1 MIRVVLLCVLVGFVI
16 PAFSM
21 PERAVAADGKI
32 LDATIDRYMEEAAK
46 WEPRIKQAAKT
57 MFWILAT
64 ISMVFTFAFMF
75 AKGNTSLGDFFGEF
89 LRFIVTTG
97 FFYWLL
103 DNGSAIA
110 KAIIKSFGQLG
121 LEASSTYQSDLS
133 PSNLISF
140 ALDLIVRSCG
150 SFGEQDIATSVIALL
165 LSIAIAVLFGIIAS
179 MMVLLLC
186 SAWVLVYAG
195 VIYLGF
201 GGGRWTSDIAIN
213 YFKTVLGLA
222 VQTFTFC
229 LLVGIGQAQ
238 IERLITDSQVVK
250 SVTVKGYVYDS
261 TITTTSMTITEGCI
275 ILIFTVV
282 LFMLVKTVPQMVAG
296 VINGASTGGISLGGS
311 GSAMAAA
318 GAVATGGAMVA
329 MQAAGAGMA
338 LASAYQQTKENKA
351 AGEGMFKGS
360 GGSGGGGLAGAMST
374 GLRSAGDFMA
384 NLASGAWDTTK
395 DKAQD
400 MKESVQTK
408 SVGGK
413 VSANIDAERAEN
425 KAARAADKGSEDKG
439 ESGGADGSAPSG
451 GEGIGGGGAGGGG
464 ESGSGE
470 GSGSGSGGSVTPP
483 PLPTPDSQASAAS
496 SENSN
501 APNGTEANGIDWS
514 GSISGGGSDAATD
527 EWNAA
532 IQNHDPSK
540 VGLPDS

>member
-1 MIRVVLLCVLVGFVI
+1 MARAILLCVLLGLVV
-16 PAFSM
+16 P
-21 PERAVAADGKI
+21 AVAVPARAAAAEKI
-32 LDATIDRYMEEAAK
+32 LDATIDRYMEEAAR

-75 AKGNTSLGDFFGEF
+75 AKGNTGLGDFFGEF

-110 KAIIKSFGQLG
+110 KAIITSFAQLG

-150 SFGEQDIATSVIALL
+150 TFGEQDIATSVIALL
-165 LSIAIAVLFGIIAS
+165 LSIAIAVLFGIIAA

-229 LLVGIGQAQ
+229 LLVGIGQGQ
-238 IERLITDSQVVK
+238 IERLITDSQTAK
-250 SVTVKGYVYDS
+250 SVVVKGYVYDS

-282 LFMLVKTVPQMVAG
+282 LFMLVKTLPQMVAG
-296 VINGASTGGISLGGS
+296 VVSGASTGGIQLGGS
-311 GSAMAAA
+311 GAAMAGAA
-318 GAVATGGAMVA
+318 AVASGGAMIA

-338 LASAYQQTKENKA
+338 LASAYQQTKENKENNA
-351 AGEGMFKGS
+351 GMFTGG
-360 GGSGGGGLAGAMST
+360 GGSGGGGLSGAMST
-374 GLRSAGDFMA
+374 GLRAAGDFMA
-384 NLASGAWDTTK
+384 NLASGAAETSKDNIQRETT
-395 DKAQD
+395 
-400 MKESVQTK
+400 
-408 SVGGK
+408 GGK
-413 VSANIDAERAEN
+413 MSANIDADRATNMADWAAAKEEGGEEN
-425 KAARAADKGSEDKG
+425 GGDAGSGAVSAEGGADKGDCGTSSTANDI
-439 ESGGADGSAPSG
+439 SSPGGATTAPSSADAVGTDTG
-451 GEGIGGGGAGGGG
+451 G
-464 ESGSGE
+464 
-470 GSGSGSGGSVTPP
+470 
-483 PLPTPDSQASAAS
+483 DF
-496 SENSN
+496 
-501 APNGTEANGIDWS
+501 DWG
-514 GSISGGGSDAATD
+514 GSISGGGTDVAAD
-527 EWNAA
+527 EWQKALDSY
-532 IQNHDPSK
+532 DPSK
-540 VGLPDS
+540 IGLPDDK

>member
-1 MIRVVLLCVLVGFVI
+1 MIRAILLCVLLCLVV
-16 PAFSM
+16 PAVVA
-21 PERAVAADGKI
+21 PARAAAADKI
-32 LDATIDRYMEEAAK
+32 LDATIDRYMEEAAR

-110 KAIIKSFGQLG
+110 KAIITSFAKLG

-140 ALDLIVRSCG
+140 AFDLIIRACDT
-150 SFGEQDIATSVIALL
+150 FGEQDIATSIIALL
-165 LSIAIAVLFGIIAS
+165 LSIAIAVLFSIIAS

-229 LLVGIGQAQ
+229 LLVGIGQGQ
-238 IERLITDSQVVK
+238 IERLVTDSQIAK
-250 SVTVKGYVYDS
+250 AVTVKGYVYDS

-275 ILIFTVV
+275 ILIFTIV

-296 VINGASTGGISLGGS
+296 VASGASTGGMHLGSS
-311 GSAMAAA
+311 GAAMAGAA
-318 GAVATGGAMVA
+318 AVATGGAMVA

-338 LASAYQQTKENKA
+338 LSSAYQQTKENMA
-351 AGEGMFKGS
+351 NNAGLFKG
-360 GGSGGGGLAGAMST
+360 GGGGGMGGGLAGAMST
-374 GLRSAGDFMA
+374 GLRTAGDFMA

-395 DKAQD
+395 DKAQE
-400 MKESVQTK
+400 MKESVQGG

-413 VSANIDAERAEN
+413 VSANIDAERTSN
-425 KAARAADKGSEDKG
+425 KIEWAADAAKKDSGNDG
-439 ESGGADGSAPSG
+439 GNDTSGGAAASQGDGGGPGSVGDVTSTPGGTGDSGNDDAGGFDWGGTVSG
-451 GEGIGGGGAGGGG
+451 GMNKAGA
-464 ESGSGE
+464 
-470 GSGSGSGGSVTPP
+470 
-483 PLPTPDSQASAAS
+483 
-496 SENSN
+496 
-501 APNGTEANGIDWS
+501 
-514 GSISGGGSDAATD
+514 DA
-527 EWNAA
+527 WQAA
-532 IQNHDPSK
+532 IDNHDPSK
-540 VGLPDS
+540 VGLPDDK

>member
-1 MIRVVLLCVLVGFVI
+1 MARAILLCVLLGFIV
-16 PAFSM
+16 P
-21 PERAVAADGKI
+21 AVAVPARAAAAEKI
-32 LDATIDRYMEEAAK
+32 LDATIDRYMEEAAR

-75 AKGNTSLGDFFGEF
+75 AKGNTGLGDFFGEF

-97 FFYWLL
+97 FFFWLL

-110 KAIIKSFGQLG
+110 KAFITSFAQLG

-133 PSNLISF
+133 PSNLMSF

-150 SFGEQDIATSVIALL
+150 TFGEQDIATSVIALL
-165 LSIAIAVLFGIIAS
+165 LSIAIAVLFGIIAA

-229 LLVGIGQAQ
+229 LLVGIGQGQ
-238 IERLITDSQVVK
+238 IERLITDSQSAK
-250 SVTVKGYVYDS
+250 SVVVKGYVYDS

-296 VINGASTGGISLGGS
+296 VVSGASTGGIQLGGS
-311 GSAMAAA
+311 SAAMAGAA
-318 GAVATGGAMVA
+318 AVASGGAMIA

-338 LASAYQQTKENKA
+338 LASAYQQTKENKENNA
-351 AGEGMFKGS
+351 GMFT
-360 GGSGGGGLAGAMST
+360 GGGGSSGGLSGAMST
-374 GLRSAGDFMA
+374 GLRAAGDFMA
-384 NLASGAWDTTK
+384 NLASGAAETSKDTIQRET
-395 DKAQD
+395 
-400 MKESVQTK
+400 T
-408 SVGGK
+408 GGK
-413 VSANIDAERAEN
+413 MSANIDADRATNMADWAAANKKGGEEN
-425 KAARAADKGSEDKG
+425 GGDAGGGAVAAD
-439 ESGGADGSAPSG
+439 GGTDN
-451 GEGIGGGGAGGGG
+451 GGGGINSTAGDTPSPGGATAAPDAANAVGADTGGGF
-464 ESGSGE
+464 
-470 GSGSGSGGSVTPP
+470 
-483 PLPTPDSQASAAS
+483 
-496 SENSN
+496 
-501 APNGTEANGIDWS
+501 DWG
-514 GSISGGGSDAATD
+514 GSISGGDNDAAAD
-527 EWNAA
+527 EWQKALDSY
-532 IQNHDPSK
+532 DPSK
-540 VGLPDS
+540 IGLPDDK

>member
-1 MIRVVLLCVLVGFVI
+1 MVRALLLCVLLSLVV
-16 PAFSM
+16 P
-21 PERAVAADGKI
+21 AVAAPSRAAAAEKI
-32 LDATIDRYMEEAAK
+32 LDATIDRYMEAAAQ
-46 WEPRIKQAAKT
+46 WEPRIKQAAKS

-110 KAIIKSFGQLG
+110 KSLITSFAQLG
-121 LEASSTYQSDLS
+121 LQASSTYQADLS

-165 LSIAIAVLFGIIAS
+165 LSIAIAVLFGIIAA

-222 VQTFTFC
+222 MQTFTFC
-229 LLVGIGQAQ
+229 LLVGIGQGQ
-238 IERLITDSQVVK
+238 IERLITDSQVSK

-261 TITTTSMTITEGCI
+261 VITTTSMTITEGCI

-296 VINGASTGGISLGGS
+296 VISGASTGGINLGGS
-311 GSAMAAA
+311 GSALAGAA
-318 GAVATGGAMVA
+318 AVATGGAMVA

-338 LASAYQQTKENKA
+338 LASAYQQTKENMQNNT
-351 AGEGMFKGS
+351 GMFT
-360 GGSGGGGLAGAMST
+360 GGGGGGGGLSGAMSG
-374 GLRSAGDFMA
+374 GLRAAGDFMA
-384 NLASGAWDTTK
+384 NLASGAMDAGK
-395 DKAQD
+395 DK
-400 MKESVQTK
+400 VQED
-408 SVGGK
+408 SVGGQI
-413 VSANIDAERAEN
+413 SANIDAHRAESQATAS
-425 KAARAADKGSEDKG
+425 AAAKGADGGDTGGDGGGAGAAPDGGGDSGGGSEEGGGDPG
-439 ESGGADGSAPSG
+439 GVSSGASSSGGTGYSAGTGTTADTDSGGADW
-451 GEGIGGGGAGGGG
+451 GGAI
-464 ESGSGE
+464 
-470 GSGSGSGGSVTPP
+470 SGGSC
-483 PLPTPDSQASAAS
+483 DSAS
-496 SENSN
+496 
-501 APNGTEANGIDWS
+501 
-514 GSISGGGSDAATD
+514 D
-527 EWNAA
+527 EWQAA
-532 IQNHDPSK
+532 LESYDPSK
-540 VGLPDS
+540 IGLPDDK

>member
-1 MIRVVLLCVLVGFVI
+1 MIRAILLCVVLCLVI
-16 PAFSM
+16 PAVVA
-21 PERAVAADGKI
+21 PTRAAAAEKI
-32 LDATIDRYMEEAAK
+32 LDATIDRYMDAAAQ

-75 AKGNTSLGDFFGEF
+75 ARGNTSFGDFFGEF

-110 KAIIKSFGQLG
+110 KAIITSFAQLG
-121 LEASSTYQSDLS
+121 LEASSTYQADLS
-133 PSNLISF
+133 PSSLLSF

-165 LSIAIAVLFGIIAS
+165 LSIAIAVLFAIIAA

-222 VQTFTFC
+222 IQTFTFC
-229 LLVGIGQAQ
+229 LLVGIGQGQ
-238 IERLITDSQVVK
+238 IERLLTDSQAVK

-261 TITTTSMTITEGCI
+261 VISTTSMTITEGCI

-296 VINGASTGGISLGGS
+296 VASGASTGGIQLGGS
-311 GSAMAAA
+311 GAAMAGAA
-318 GAVATGGAMVA
+318 AVASGGAMIA

-338 LASAYQQTKENKA
+338 MASAYQQTKENKA
-351 AGEGMFKGS
+351 NGAGLFA
-360 GGSGGGGLAGAMST
+360 GGGGGGGVSGGLSGAMST

-400 MKESVQTK
+400 VKESVQAN
-408 SVGGK
+408 SVGGN

-425 KAARAADKGSEDKG
+425 KAKWASDSGDKGDGGNASGAASSDG
-439 ESGGADGSAPSG
+439 GGDNGGGNAGSDSGSSGGA
-451 GEGIGGGGAGGGG
+451 
-464 ESGSGE
+464 
-470 GSGSGSGGSVTPP
+470 TPP
-483 PLPTPDSQASAAS
+483 PLPT
-496 SENSN
+496 
-501 APNGTEANGIDWS
+501 S
-514 GSISGGGSDAATD
+514 GSSGSSTGAVAQGGSDTGTVDWGGSVSGGGSDQATD
-527 EWNAA
+527 DWSAA
-532 IQNHDPSK
+532 IKNYDPSK

>member
-1 MIRVVLLCVLVGFVI
+1 MIRAILLCVLLCLVV
-16 PAFSM
+16 PAVVA
-21 PERAVAADGKI
+21 PARAAAAEKI
-32 LDATIDRYMEEAAK
+32 LDATIDRYMEAAAQ
-46 WEPRIKQAAKT
+46 WEPRLKQAAKT

-75 AKGNTSLGDFFGEF
+75 ARGNTSFGDFFGEF

-110 KAIIKSFGQLG
+110 KAIITSFAQLG
-121 LEASSTYQSDLS
+121 LEASSTYQADLS
-133 PSNLISF
+133 PSNLLSF

-165 LSIAIAVLFGIIAS
+165 LSIAIAVLFAIIAA

-229 LLVGIGQAQ
+229 LLVGIGQGQ
-238 IERLITDSQVVK
+238 IERLLTDSQAVK

-261 TITTTSMTITEGCI
+261 VISTTSMTITEGCI

-296 VINGASTGGISLGGS
+296 VASGASTGGIHLGGS
-311 GSAMAAA
+311 GSAMAGAA
-318 GAVATGGAMVA
+318 AVASGGAMIA

-338 LASAYQQTKENKA
+338 MASAYQQTKENKA
-351 AGEGMFKGS
+351 NGAGMFA
-360 GGSGGGGLAGAMST
+360 GGGGGGLSGGLSGAMST

-400 MKESVQTK
+400 MKESVQSK

-413 VSANIDAERAEN
+413 VSSNIDAERAAN
-425 KAARAADKGSEDKG
+425 KAKWAADDGKKDGSGDAG
-439 ESGGADGSAPSG
+439 GSAPSG
-451 GEGIGGGGAGGGG
+451 GEGNNGGGDASGGV
-464 ESGSGE
+464 SGS
-470 GSGSGSGGSVTPP
+470 SGSGGDTPP
-483 PLPTPDSQASAAS
+483 PLPISDSASSAA
-496 SENSN
+496 NSTGSV
-501 APNGTEANGIDWS
+501 ASDGGGTGGGVEWG
-514 GSISGGGSDAATD
+514 GSISGAGSDAAQD

-532 IQNHDPSK
+532 INNYDPSK

>member
-1 MIRVVLLCVLVGFVI
+1 MVRAVLLGVLLCFVV

-21 PERAVAADGKI
+21 PERVAAADGKI
-32 LDATIDRYMEEAAK
+32 LDATIDRYMEEASR

-75 AKGNTSLGDFFGEF
+75 ARGNTSLGDFFGEF

-97 FFYWLL
+97 FFLWLL

-110 KAIIKSFGQLG
+110 KAIIKSFAQLG

-195 VIYLGF
+195 IIYLGF
-201 GGGRWTSDIAIN
+201 GGGRWTTDIAIN

-222 VQTFTFC
+222 MQTFTFC
-229 LLVGIGQAQ
+229 LLVGIGQGQ
-238 IERLITDSQVVK
+238 IERLITQSQSSK
-250 SVTVKGYVYDS
+250 TVTVKGYVYDS
-261 TITTTSMTITEGCI
+261 TITTTSMTITEGCV

-282 LFMLVKTVPQMVAG
+282 LFMLVKTVPQLVAG
-296 VINGASTGGISLGGS
+296 VVSGSSTGGIQLGGS
-311 GSAMAAA
+311 ATAMAAA
-318 GAVATGGAMVA
+318 GAIATGGAMLA
-329 MQAAGAGMA
+329 TQAAGAGLAM
-338 LASAYQQTKENKA
+338 ASAYQQTVENKA
-351 AGEGMFKGS
+351 SGEGLFKG
-360 GGSGGGGLAGAMST
+360 GGGGGGGLSGAMST

-395 DKAQD
+395 DTAQS
-400 MKESVQTK
+400 MKESVQAN
-408 SVGGK
+408 SVGGQ

-425 KAARAADKGSEDKG
+425 KAALAAAAD
-439 ESGGADGSAPSG
+439 
-451 GEGIGGGGAGGGG
+451 GGGDTGTEPGGSVGGG
-464 ESGSGE
+464 ESGGTQSGTSE
-470 GSGSGSGGSVTPP
+470 SGASGGDGVAVTGGTPASASNGGESPSGAGESPGQNVAGQDAGGSGVDWGGSLSGGMN
-483 PLPTPDSQASAAS
+483 SQA
-496 SENSN
+496 
-501 APNGTEANGIDWS
+501 D
-514 GSISGGGSDAATD
+514 D
-527 EWNAA
+527 EWNNALK
-532 IQNHDPSK
+532 NYDPSK
-540 VGLPDS
+540 IGLPDG